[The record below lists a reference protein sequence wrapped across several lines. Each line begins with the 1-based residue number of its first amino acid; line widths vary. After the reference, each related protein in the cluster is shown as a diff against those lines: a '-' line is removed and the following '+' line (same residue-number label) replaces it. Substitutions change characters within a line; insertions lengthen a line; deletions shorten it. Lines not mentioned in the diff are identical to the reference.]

1 MKEKKK
7 QSYWIWVLVVIA
19 LIFVLLVM
27 TNAFQSKKTQKSTN
41 TYEAQQY
48 RSFVTE
54 VSDYTEMFDPSMD
67 YNTAKSELIT
77 EIMQKQKT
85 YEDGDGVGYATNMLV
100 NTISSDKSNDTGSLL
115 NSLVSVLGNLLNL
128 DFLGSGSN
136 ITTTLTIRSN
146 TVCSQKD
153 IDAKYCVEKLSSK
166 IYVADTNSDKWAVL
180 VHGVN
185 MTGKQ
190 MYSAV
195 GDMYTSQGYNVM
207 AVDLRGAGDSDGS
220 VAMGY
225 LESLDVYDWIK
236 DLNDNWQ
243 SRYGVKV
250 APETIVV
257 HGISLG
263 AATTI
268 QLATNPDIAVAN
280 GQGGYTKNLT
290 QLNVKGFVDDCGYAS
305 MDGIIKGLL
314 SIGDSSQIS
323 RLLGS
328 FDIDK
333 IDFMSEL
340 QKQAEKLNIGG
351 LKDIDVN
358 SLISGQ
364 DTDYLKYFEQFS
376 NQFNNISDELN
387 KYESSGGSYQI
398 PGLDV
403 DSIKDQLSGLSGLWP
418 TSATGRS
425 RIVGVNNSS
434 TFGGSN
440 ILDGLIAKVLMSVGN
455 VGLNEDNYEKYSN
468 SFSEGRKFPAGSKVL
483 IIHGTSDS
491 MVPHDNA
498 DLIAANVFPAT
509 LVHKWD
515 ADGQPHAFIVAGF
528 NKNEYSSLIANFTNC
543 VTDSSCT
550 SIAS

>member
-1 MKEKKK
+1 MNKSNKK
-7 QSYWIWVLVVIA
+7 YYLIGILVVAALVLV
-19 LIFVLLVM
+19 LLNV
-27 TNAFQSKKTQKSTN
+27 TSSFKSDTKKESTS

-48 RSFVTE
+48 KSFVKE
-54 VSDYTEMFDPSMD
+54 MSDYTSGVDSSMD
-67 YNTAKSELIT
+67 YDTAKSEIIS
-77 EIMQKQKT
+77 EIIANQRT
-85 YEDGDGVGYATNMLV
+85 YEDGNGVGYASTLLIDTV
-100 NTISSDKSNDTGSLL
+100 SSDKSNSTSSLL
-115 NSLVSVLGNLLNL
+115 ETLSSVLSNLLNL
-128 DFLGSGSN
+128 DFSDSSN
-136 ITTTLTIRSN
+136 ITTTLTMRSN
-146 TVCSQKD
+146 TVCGDGD
-153 IDAKYCVEKLSSK
+153 IDGKYCVDKLSAK
-166 IYVADTNSDKWAVL
+166 VYVASEVSDKWAVL

-195 GDMYTSQGYNVM
+195 GDMYTSQGYNVV
-207 AVDLRGAGDSDGS
+207 ALDLRGAGDSDGS

-250 APETIVV
+250 APKTIVV

-263 AATTI
+263 AATTV
-268 QLATNPDIAVAN
+268 QLATNPDISAAN
-280 GQGGYTKNLT
+280 GQGVYTKNLT

-323 RLLGS
+323 GLLGS

-333 IDFMSEL
+333 VDFMAEL
-340 QKQAEKLNIGG
+340 QKEAEKLNIGG

-358 SLISGQ
+358 ALISGQ
-364 DTDYLKYFEQFS
+364 DTDYLKYFEQF
-376 NQFNNISDELN
+376 NTEFNKVTEELK
-387 KYESSGGSYQI
+387 KYDTSGGNYEI

-403 DSIKDQLSGLSGLWP
+403 DSIKDQLSGLIP
-418 TSATGRS
+418 TSATGNS
-425 RIVGVNNSS
+425 RVVGINNSTTS
-434 TFGGSN
+434 DSSSL
-440 ILDGLIAKVLMSVGN
+440 LDGLIAKVLMSVGN

-468 SFSEGRKFPAGSKVL
+468 AFSEGRKFPAGSKVL
-483 IIHGTSDS
+483 IIHGTSDT

-498 DLIAANVFPAT
+498 DLIAANVSPAT

-515 ADGQPHAFIVAGF
+515 ADGEPHAFIVAGF
-528 NKNEYSSLIANFTNC
+528 NKDEYSGLIANFTKCAYDSNC
-543 VTDSSCT
+543 N
-550 SIAS
+550 SISR

>member
-1 MKEKKK
+1 MNKGKKK
-7 QSYWIWVLVVIA
+7 YYLIGVLVVIV
-19 LIFVLLVM
+19 LVIVLLIVA
-27 TNAFQSKKTQKSTN
+27 NGFKGDSKKESTS

-48 RSFVTE
+48 KSFVKE
-54 VSDYTEMFDPSMD
+54 MSDYTGSVDSNMD
-67 YNTAKSELIT
+67 YDTAKSEIIS
-77 EIMQKQKT
+77 EIIANQRT
-85 YEDGDGVGYATNMLV
+85 YEDGNGVGYASTLLIDTV
-100 NTISSDKSNDTGSLL
+100 SSDKSNSTSSLL
-115 NSLVSVLGNLLNL
+115 ETLSSVLGNLLNL
-128 DFLGSGSN
+128 DFSDSGASN
-136 ITTTLTIRSN
+136 ITTTLTMRSN
-146 TVCSQKD
+146 TVCGDGD
-153 IDAKYCVEKLSSK
+153 IDGKYCVDKLSAK
-166 IYVADTNSDKWAVL
+166 VYVASENSDKWAVL

-195 GDMYTSQGYNVM
+195 GNMYTSQGYNVL
-207 AVDLRGAGDSDGS
+207 ALDLRGAGDSDGS

-236 DLNDNWQ
+236 DLNSNWQ

-250 APETIVV
+250 APSSIIV

-268 QLATNPDIAVAN
+268 QLATNPDIAAAN
-280 GQGGYTKNLT
+280 GQGVYTKNLT

-314 SIGDSSQIS
+314 SIGNSSQIS
-323 RLLGS
+323 GLLGS
-328 FDIDK
+328 FNIDK

-351 LKDIDVN
+351 LKDIDVD

-364 DTDYLKYFEQFS
+364 DKDYLKYFEQF
-376 NQFNNISDELN
+376 NTEFNKVTEELK
-387 KYESSGGSYQI
+387 KYDTSGGNYEI
-398 PGLDV
+398 PGFDV
-403 DSIKDQLSGLSGLWP
+403 DSIKDQLSGLIP
-418 TSATGRS
+418 TSATTNFGV
-425 RIVGVNNSS
+425 VGINNNKISNSS
-434 TFGGSN
+434 SL
-440 ILDGLIAKVLMSVGN
+440 LDGLIAKVLMSVGN

-483 IIHGTSDS
+483 IIHGTSDT

-498 DLIAANVFPAT
+498 DLIAANVSPAT

-515 ADGQPHAFIVAGF
+515 ADGKPHAFIVAGF
-528 NKNEYSSLIANFTNC
+528 NKNEYSSLIANFTKCASDSNC
-543 VTDSSCT
+543 N
-550 SIAS
+550 SISK

>member
-1 MKEKKK
+1 MNKSNKK
-7 QSYWIWVLVVIA
+7 YYLIGILVVAALVLV
-19 LIFVLLVM
+19 LLNV
-27 TNAFQSKKTQKSTN
+27 TSSFKSDTKKESTS

-48 RSFVTE
+48 KSFVKE
-54 VSDYTEMFDPSMD
+54 MSDYTSGVDSSMD
-67 YNTAKSELIT
+67 YDTAKSEIIS
-77 EIMQKQKT
+77 EIIANQRT
-85 YEDGDGVGYATNMLV
+85 YEDGNGVGYASTLLIDTV
-100 NTISSDKSNDTGSLL
+100 SSDKSNSTSSLL
-115 NSLVSVLGNLLNL
+115 ETLSSVLSNLLNL
-128 DFLGSGSN
+128 DFSDSSN
-136 ITTTLTIRSN
+136 ITTTLTMRSN
-146 TVCSQKD
+146 TVCGDGD
-153 IDAKYCVEKLSSK
+153 IDGKYCVDKLSAK
-166 IYVADTNSDKWAVL
+166 VYVASEVSDKWAVL

-195 GDMYTSQGYNVM
+195 GDMYTSQGYNVV
-207 AVDLRGAGDSDGS
+207 ALDLRGAGDSDGS

-250 APETIVV
+250 APKTIVV

-263 AATTI
+263 AATTV
-268 QLATNPDIAVAN
+268 QLATNPDISAAN
-280 GQGGYTKNLT
+280 GQGVYTKNLT

-323 RLLGS
+323 GLLGS

-333 IDFMSEL
+333 VDFMAEL
-340 QKQAEKLNIGG
+340 QKEAEKLNIGG

-358 SLISGQ
+358 ALISGQ
-364 DTDYLKYFEQFS
+364 DTDYLKYFEQF
-376 NQFNNISDELN
+376 NTEFNKVTEELK
-387 KYESSGGSYQI
+387 KYDTSGGNYEI

-403 DSIKDQLSGLSGLWP
+403 DSIKDQLSGLIP
-418 TSATGRS
+418 TSATGNS
-425 RIVGVNNSS
+425 RVVGINNSTTS
-434 TFGGSN
+434 DSSSL
-440 ILDGLIAKVLMSVGN
+440 LDGLIAKVLMSVGN

-468 SFSEGRKFPAGSKVL
+468 AFSEGRKFPAESKVL
-483 IIHGTSDS
+483 IIHGTSDT

-498 DLIAANVFPAT
+498 DLIAANVSPAT

-515 ADGQPHAFIVAGF
+515 ADGEPHAFIVAGF
-528 NKNEYSSLIANFTNC
+528 NKDEYSGLIANFTKCAYDSNC
-543 VTDSSCT
+543 N
-550 SIAS
+550 SISR